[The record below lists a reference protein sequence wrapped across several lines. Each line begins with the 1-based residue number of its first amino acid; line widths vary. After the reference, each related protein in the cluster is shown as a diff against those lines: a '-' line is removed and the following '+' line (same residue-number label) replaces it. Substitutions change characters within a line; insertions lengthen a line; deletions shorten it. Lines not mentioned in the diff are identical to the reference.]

1 MANAHNGNTLYIDST
16 GAVGPTKNVKIAYM
30 TVSVT
35 GASPVLI
42 LRDGSTTKFDLTFQ
56 ASTVPQVFDFS
67 EAPAYFPNGVTV
79 NTITNCK
86 ATLITVH
93 GDGGQ
98 GG

>member
-1 MANAHNGNTLYIDST
+1 MANAHNGNTLFVDST
-16 GAVGPTKNVKIAYM
+16 GAIGPSKNVKVAYL
-30 TVSVT
+30 VASVT
-35 GASPVLI
+35 GASPALI
-42 LRDGSTTKFDLTFQ
+42 LMDGSTTKLNLTFQ

-67 EAPAYFPNGVTV
+67 SAPIYFPNGVTV

-86 ATLITVH
+86 ATLVTSQ